1 MNAYLIDD
9 EPNCTDVLRALI
21 QKYCPEIRID
31 GIFNDAELALEAILQ
46 SPPKLLFID
55 IEMPLL
61 NGFELLRRC
70 EPLQSKVVFTTA
82 YDQYALKAFKFNA
95 LDYLLKPVD
104 KDELV
109 ATTQKALQTAI
120 PTAGQ
125 LSAVQY
131 LRNNPVPERIAL
143 PVGQELLIV
152 EVMDIQYVESDGAY
166 VSVYLH
172 GENKPV
178 VLSKALREFEELLN
192 NPGFFR
198 AHNSFLI
205 NLRHIRK
212 IIKTDGGEVVMANGR
227 SLPIARAK
235 KAELMGLIVKL

>member
-31 GIFNDAELALEAILQ
+31 GIFNDAELALEAILH